1 MNVRGEIHL
10 AMAGGETK
18 VVHVE
23 SPRFTIGRGAENS
36 LCVPS
41 TVVSRS
47 HAELIRIGANYL
59 LRDLGSTNGSFVNG
73 ERIGAERMLND
84 GDILRFGAGGPEM
97 TFRLIETSSGAA
109 SPLPRHEESSTDDLI
124 HSLTGE
130 LKIPPADAAEEANLR
145 RVLAETHMNKGD
157 FDRALEVMA
166 KYNDATNI
174 ITLPPPFRAS
184 VLLCLGRIYLER
196 KQVELAIDALSRSLS
211 FYNQLSDGKGDDTG
225 IAGAHA
231 SLGRAM
237 LNSGEF
243 LAARDH
249 LHRALLQARRAGNVK
264 LRAEAHYL
272 LGKVDWKEGDFE
284 GAHYNWNRAARM
296 AEETSDPILRGRV
309 RMQQALIL
317 YTEGK
322 LREAIPVYQAA
333 IQQLETTGNVRL
345 TLKAYS
351 SLSRVWTRLGSWSM
365 TAKLMEDRLRLAR
378 EYKLA
383 KAEAV
388 ALTDLAELKLLQGD
402 LAAAQRAI
410 EQSLNRHGQTV
421 YARTQRIF
429 GRILLTG
436 GRLAEAIEALEK
448 GLSAARAR
456 RAVEEQA
463 LIGFEL
469 AQALADNGDLAK
481 AREHLEAAEA
491 ATPLDPALNL
501 MARALYTR
509 GVIHARAQELN
520 EANRLFSQSLSIFQ
534 TIGDPY
540 RAALCHKAIGVL
552 RVSQLRHESARA
564 YLEEAR
570 AAFAKL
576 GSMIELNRVETLLS
590 SSALSGVRAA
600 LTSVLST
607 AMSGAASGAMNGT
620 ARLSLEP
627 KTLIATLPVIPK
639 ILVAV
644 ANEDLANLL
653 KRGLEVE
660 NYLVDRARDGR
671 EALTRSMSQSSAYQ
685 LLILD
690 ALLEHKS
697 GFDICREMRKS
708 KRETPVILL
717 GGRQGV
723 EDKIEALQ
731 SGADDFLS
739 KRNLVFEELMAKIEA
754 LLR

>member
-10 AMAGGETK
+10 AAANGESR
-18 VVHVE
+18 VVPIE

-36 LCVPS
+36 LCVQS

-47 HAELIRIGANYL
+47 HAELIRVGANYL

-73 ERIGAERMLND
+73 DRVTERMLND
-84 GDILRFGAGGPEM
+84 GDTLRFGSGGPEM
-97 TFRLIETSSGAA
+97 VFRLIETSSGAA
-109 SPLPRHEESSTDDLI
+109 SSLPRHEEGTTDDLI
-124 HSLTGE
+124 HSLSGQ
-130 LKIPPADAAEEANLR
+130 LRIPPTDVAEEANLR
-145 RVLAETHMNKGD
+145 RVLAETHLNKGD

-166 KYNDATNI
+166 KYNDATNV
-174 ITLPPPFRAS
+174 ITLPLPFRAS

-196 KQVELAIDALSRSLS
+196 KQLELAIDALGRSLS
-211 FYNQLSDGKGDDTG
+211 FYNQLPEGKGDDMG
-225 IAGAHA
+225 IAGAQA

-237 LNSGEF
+237 LNSGDF
-243 LAARDH
+243 LTARDH

-284 GAHYNWNRAARM
+284 GANYNWGRAARL
-296 AEETSDPILRGRV
+296 AEETSDAMLRGRV
-309 RMQQALIL
+309 LMQQALIL

-322 LREAIPVYQAA
+322 LKEAIPVYQAA
-333 IQQLETTGNVRL
+333 IQQLESTGNVRL
-345 TLKAYS
+345 SLKAYS

-378 EYKLA
+378 EYRLA

-402 LAAAQRAI
+402 LPAAEQAI
-410 EQSLNRHGQTV
+410 EESLSRHGQTV
-421 YARTQRIF
+421 YARTQRIL
-429 GRILLTG
+429 GRILLA
-436 GRLAEAIEALEK
+436 RRRCAEAIEALEK
-448 GLSAARAR
+448 GLAAARAS
-456 RAVEEQA
+456 RAIEEQA

-469 AQALADNGDLAK
+469 AQSLAEDGDLAK
-481 AREHLEAAEA
+481 AREQLEAAEA
-491 ATPLDPALNL
+491 TTSLDPALNL

-509 GVIHARAQELN
+509 GFIHARAQEPN
-520 EANRLFSQSLSIFQ
+520 EANRCMGQSLSIFQ

-540 RAALCHKAIGVL
+540 RTALCHEATGVL
-552 RVSQLRHESARA
+552 RMSQLRHESARA
-564 YLEEAR
+564 HLEEAR
-570 AAFAKL
+570 GAFARL
-576 GSMIELNRVETLLS
+576 GSMIELNRVEARLGEG
-590 SSALSGVRAA
+590 ALSGVQAA
-600 LTSVLST
+600 MTTLLP
-607 AMSGAASGAMNGT
+607 AAMNGT
-620 ARLSLEP
+620 ARLSLEHQ
-627 KTLIATLPVIPK
+627 TLIMAMPAMPK
-639 ILVAV
+639 ILVGV

-653 KRGLEVE
+653 QRGLEVE
-660 NYLVDRARDGR
+660 NYLVDRAQDGR
-671 EALTRSMSQSSAYQ
+671 DALQRAMARSSSYQ

-739 KRNLVFEELMAKIEA
+739 KRNLVFEELMAKIDA

>member
-10 AMAGGETK
+10 ATANGESR
-18 VVHVE
+18 VVTIE

-36 LCVPS
+36 LFVQA

-47 HAELIRIGANYL
+47 HAELIRVGANYL

-73 ERIGAERMLND
+73 DRITERMLND
-84 GDILRFGAGGPEM
+84 GDTLRFGSGGPEM
-97 TFRLIETSSGAA
+97 VFKLIEIDSGLSS
-109 SPLPRHEESSTDDLI
+109 SQPRHEARTTDNLI
-124 HSLTGE
+124 HSLTGQ
-130 LKIPPADAAEEANLR
+130 LRVPPADVSEEANLR
-145 RVLAETHMNKGD
+145 RVLAETHLNRGD
-157 FDRALEVMA
+157 FDLALEAMA

-174 ITLPPPFRAS
+174 ITLPLPFRAS

-196 KQVELAIDALSRSLS
+196 KQLELAIDALNRSLNV
-211 FYNQLSDGKGDDTG
+211 YNQLSQGKGDDTG

-237 LNSGEF
+237 LNSGDF
-243 LAARDH
+243 LMARDH

-284 GAHYNWNRAARM
+284 GANYNWGRSARM
-296 AEETSDPILRGRV
+296 AEETSDAMLRGRV
-309 RMQQALIL
+309 QMQQALIL

-322 LREAIPVYQAA
+322 LKEAIPAYQAA
-333 IQQLETTGNVRL
+333 IQQLDSTGNVRL
-345 TLKAYS
+345 SLKAYS
-351 SLSRVWTRLGSWSM
+351 SLSRAWTRLGSWSM
-365 TAKLMEDRLRLAR
+365 TEKLMEDRLRLAR
-378 EYKLA
+378 EHKLA

-388 ALTDLAELKLLQGD
+388 ALTDLAELKLFQGNL
-402 LAAAQRAI
+402 LAAEEAI
-410 EQSLNRHGQTV
+410 EKALACHGKTV
-421 YARTQRIF
+421 YARTQRIL
-429 GRILLTG
+429 GRILLA
-436 GRLAEAIEALEK
+436 RRRNAPAIEALEK
-448 GLSAARAR
+448 GLAAARASL
-456 RAVEEQA
+456 AIEEQA

-469 AQALADNGDLAK
+469 AQALAEGGELEK
-481 AREHLEAAEA
+481 AREQLEAAEGT
-491 ATPLDPALNL
+491 TPLDPALNL

-509 GVIHARAQELN
+509 GVIHALAQELS
-520 EANRLFSQSLSIFQ
+520 EANRCFVQSLSIFQ

-540 RAALCHKAIGVL
+540 RSAICHEAIGVL
-552 RVSQLRHESARA
+552 RMAQHRNESARA
-564 YLEEAR
+564 HMEEAR
-570 AAFAKL
+570 GAFARL
-576 GSMIELNRVETLLS
+576 SSMIELNRLEARLASTELSGVQAAMTTLLS
-590 SSALSGVRAA
+590 NAA
-600 LTSVLST
+600 
-607 AMSGAASGAMNGT
+607 GGAMNGT
-620 ARLSLEP
+620 ARLSLEN
-627 KTLIATLPVIPK
+627 KTLFMPAMPSIQKV
-639 ILVAV
+639 LVAV
-644 ANEDLANLL
+644 GNDDLANLL

-660 NYLVDRARDGR
+660 NYLVERAQDGR
-671 EALTRSMSQSSAYQ
+671 EALQRAMGKASSYH

>member
-1 MNVRGEIHL
+1 MSVRGEIHL
-10 AMAGGETK
+10 ASANGESG
-18 VVHVE
+18 VVPIE

-36 LCVPS
+36 LCVQA

-47 HAELIRIGANYL
+47 HAELIRVGANYL

-73 ERIGAERMLND
+73 DRVTERMLND

-97 TFRLIETSSGAA
+97 VFRLIETSSGAA
-109 SPLPRHEESSTDDLI
+109 SSLPRHEEGTTDDLI
-124 HSLTGE
+124 HSLSGQ
-130 LKIPPADAAEEANLR
+130 LRIPATDVAEEANLR
-145 RVLAETHMNKGD
+145 RVLAETHLNKGD

-166 KYNDATNI
+166 KYNDATNV
-174 ITLPPPFRAS
+174 ITLPLPFRAS

-196 KQVELAIDALSRSLS
+196 KQLELAIDALGRSLN
-211 FYNQLSDGKGDDTG
+211 FYNQLSEGKGDDMG
-225 IAGAHA
+225 IAGAQA

-237 LNSGEF
+237 LNSGDF
-243 LAARDH
+243 LTARDH

-272 LGKVDWKEGDFE
+272 LGKVDWKEADFE
-284 GAHYNWNRAARM
+284 GANYNWGRAARL
-296 AEETSDPILRGRV
+296 AEETSDAMLRGRV
-309 RMQQALIL
+309 LMQRALIL

-322 LREAIPVYQAA
+322 LKEAIPVYQAA
-333 IQQLETTGNVRL
+333 IQQLEATGNVRL
-345 TLKAYS
+345 SLKAYS
-351 SLSRVWTRLGSWSM
+351 SLSRVWTRLGSWST

-378 EYKLA
+378 EYRLA

-402 LAAAQRAI
+402 LPAAGQAI
-410 EQSLNRHGQTV
+410 EESLSCHGQTV
-421 YARTQRIF
+421 YARTQRIL
-429 GRILLTG
+429 GRILLAR
-436 GRLAEAIEALEK
+436 GRHAEAIDALEK
-448 GLSAARAR
+448 GLAAARAS
-456 RAVEEQA
+456 RAIEEQA

-469 AQALADNGDLAK
+469 AQALAEDGDLAK
-481 AREHLEAAEA
+481 AREQLDAAEA
-491 ATPLDPALNL
+491 TTPLDPALNL

-509 GVIHARAQELN
+509 GVIHAWAQEPN
-520 EANRLFSQSLSIFQ
+520 EANRCMGQSLSIFQ

-540 RAALCHKAIGVL
+540 RAALCHEATGAL
-552 RVSQLRHESARA
+552 RMAQLRHESARA
-564 YLEEAR
+564 HLEEAR
-570 AAFAKL
+570 GAFARL
-576 GSMIELNRVETLLS
+576 GSMIELNRVEARLGE
-590 SSALSGVRAA
+590 SALSGVQAA
-600 LTSVLST
+600 MTTLLST
-607 AMSGAASGAMNGT
+607 GMSGAMNGT
-620 ARLSLEP
+620 ARLSLEN
-627 KTLIATLPVIPK
+627 KTLTMAMPAMPK

-653 KRGLEVE
+653 RRGLEVE
-660 NYLVDRARDGR
+660 NYLVDRAQDGR
-671 EALTRSMSQSSAYQ
+671 EALQHAMARSSSYQ

-697 GFDICREMRKS
+697 GFDICREMRKDKS
-708 KRETPVILL
+708 ETPVILL

-739 KRNLVFEELMAKIEA
+739 KRNLVFEELMAKIDA

>member
-10 AMAGGETK
+10 AAADGGSK
-18 VVHVE
+18 VVHIE

-36 LCVPS
+36 LCVPA

-47 HAELIRIGANYL
+47 HAELIRVGANYL

-73 ERIGAERMLND
+73 DRVAERMLND
-84 GDILRFGAGGPEM
+84 GDTLRFGSGGPEM
-97 TFRLIETSSGAA
+97 TFKLIETSSGAV
-109 SPLPRHEESSTDDLI
+109 SSLPRHEERTTDDLI
-124 HSLTGE
+124 HSLTGQ
-130 LKIPPADAAEEANLR
+130 LKVPPTDASEESNLR
-145 RVLAETHMNKGD
+145 RVLAETHLNKGD
-157 FDRALEVMA
+157 FDHALEVMA
-166 KYNDATNI
+166 IYKDATNLVA
-174 ITLPPPFRAS
+174 LPLPFRAS
-184 VLLCLGRIYLER
+184 VLLCLGRVYLER
-196 KQVELAIDALSRSLS
+196 KQLELAIDALGRSLHL
-211 FYNQLSDGKGDDTG
+211 YNQLTDGRGDDTG

-237 LNSGEF
+237 INTGEF
-243 LAARDH
+243 LMARDH
-249 LHRALLQARRAGNVK
+249 LHRSLLQARRAGNVR

-284 GAHYNWNRAARM
+284 GAHYNWTRAARM
-296 AEETSDPILRGRV
+296 ADETSDAMLRGRV
-309 RMQQALIL
+309 RMQQALTL

-322 LREAIPVYQAA
+322 LKEAIPVYQDA
-333 IQQLETTGNVRL
+333 IQLIESMGNVRL
-345 TLKAYS
+345 TLKGYS

-365 TAKLMEDRLRLAR
+365 TAKLMDDRLRLAR

-402 LAAAQRAI
+402 LFAAEQAI
-410 EQSLNRHGQTV
+410 EQSLDRHGQTV
-421 YARTQRIF
+421 YARTQRIL
-429 GRILLTG
+429 GRILLA
-436 GRLAEAIEALEK
+436 RRRHAEAIEALER
-448 GLSAARAR
+448 GLAAARANR
-456 RAVEEQA
+456 SIEEQA
-463 LIGFEL
+463 LIGFEM
-469 AQALADNGDLAK
+469 AQAIAEDGDLAK
-481 AREHLEAAEA
+481 AREQLEAAEA
-491 ATPLDPALNL
+491 TTPLDPALNL
-501 MARALYTR
+501 MARALYAR
-509 GVIHARAQELN
+509 GFIHARAQESN
-520 EANRLFSQSLSIFQ
+520 EANRCFGQSLSIFQ

-540 RAALCHKAIGVL
+540 RTALCHEAIGVL
-552 RVSQLRHESARA
+552 RMSHLRHESARA
-564 YLEEAR
+564 HLEAAR
-570 AAFAKL
+570 GVFARL
-576 GSMIELNRVETLLS
+576 GSMIELNRLEARLNST
-590 SSALSGVRAA
+590 ALSGVQAA
-600 LTSVLST
+600 MTTVLSNAT
-607 AMSGAASGAMNGT
+607 SGAMYGT

-627 KTLIATLPVIPK
+627 KTISMAMPAMPK
-639 ILVAV
+639 ILVAI

-653 KRGLEVE
+653 RRGLEVE
-660 NYLVDRARDGR
+660 NYIVDRAQDGR
-671 EALTRSMSQSSAYQ
+671 EALGRAISQSSSYQ
-685 LLILD
+685 LVILD

>member
-10 AMAGGETK
+10 AAANGESS
-18 VVHVE
+18 VVPIE

-36 LCVPS
+36 LCVQA

-47 HAELIRIGANYL
+47 HAELIRVGANYL

-73 ERIGAERMLND
+73 DRVTERMLND
-84 GDILRFGAGGPEM
+84 GDTLRFGAGGPEM
-97 TFRLIETSSGAA
+97 VFRLIETLSGEASS
-109 SPLPRHEESSTDDLI
+109 LPRHEDGTTDDLI
-124 HSLTGE
+124 HSLSGQLRIQST
-130 LKIPPADAAEEANLR
+130 DVAEEANLR
-145 RVLAETHMNKGD
+145 RVLAETHLNKGD
-157 FDRALEVMA
+157 FDRALEAMA

-174 ITLPPPFRAS
+174 ITLPLTFRAS

-196 KQVELAIDALSRSLS
+196 KQLDLAIDALDRSLN
-211 FYNQLSDGKGDDTG
+211 FYNQLSEGKGDDTG

-231 SLGRAM
+231 ALGRAM
-237 LNSGEF
+237 LNSGDF

-249 LHRALLQARRAGNVK
+249 LSRALLQARRAGNVK

-272 LGKVDWKEGDFE
+272 LGKVDWKECDFE
-284 GAHYNWNRAARM
+284 GANYNWGRAARM
-296 AEETSDPILRGRV
+296 AEETSDAMLRGRV

-322 LREAIPVYQAA
+322 LKEAIPVYQDA
-333 IQQLETTGNVRL
+333 IQRLESTGNVRL
-345 TLKAYS
+345 SLKAYS

-378 EYKLA
+378 EHKLA

-402 LAAAQRAI
+402 LPAAERAI
-410 EQSLNRHGQTV
+410 GESLGRHGQTA
-421 YARTQRIF
+421 YARTQRIL
-429 GRILLTG
+429 GRIQLAR
-436 GRLAEAIEALEK
+436 GRRAEAIEALEK
-448 GLSAARAR
+448 GLAAARASL
-456 RAVEEQA
+456 AIEEQA

-469 AQALADNGDLAK
+469 AQALAEDGDLAK
-481 AREHLEAAEA
+481 AREQFEAAEA
-491 ATPLDPALNL
+491 TTPLDPALNL

-509 GVIHARAQELN
+509 GVIHARAQEPN
-520 EANRLFSQSLSIFQ
+520 EANRCMGQSLSIFQ

-540 RAALCHKAIGVL
+540 RAALCHEAIGAL
-552 RVSQLRHESARA
+552 RMSQLRNESARA
-564 YLEEAR
+564 HLEEAR
-570 AAFAKL
+570 GAFARL
-576 GSMIELNRVETLLS
+576 GSVIELNRVEARLS
-590 SSALSGVRAA
+590 SGDLSGVQ
-600 LTSVLST
+600 
-607 AMSGAASGAMNGT
+607 GAITTLLPAAMNGT
-620 ARLSLEP
+620 AKLSLEH
-627 KTLIATLPVIPK
+627 KTLTMAMPAMPV

-653 KRGLEVE
+653 SRGLEVE
-660 NYLVDRARDGR
+660 NYLVDRAQDGR
-671 EALTRSMSQSSAYQ
+671 EALQRAMGRSSSYQ

>member
-10 AMAGGETK
+10 AAANGESR
-18 VVHVE
+18 VVHIE

-36 LCVPS
+36 LCVQS

-47 HAELIRIGANYL
+47 HAELIRVGANYL

-73 ERIGAERMLND
+73 DRVTERMLND
-84 GDILRFGAGGPEM
+84 GDTLRFGSGGPEM
-97 TFRLIETSSGAA
+97 VFRLIGTSSGAA
-109 SPLPRHEESSTDDLI
+109 SSLPRNEDGTTDDLI
-124 HSLTGE
+124 HSLSGQ
-130 LKIPPADAAEEANLR
+130 LRIPPTDVAEEANLR
-145 RVLAETHMNKGD
+145 RVLAETHLNKGD

-166 KYNDATNI
+166 KYNDSTNV
-174 ITLPPPFRAS
+174 ITLPLPFRAS

-196 KQVELAIDALSRSLS
+196 KQLELAIDALGRSLN
-211 FYNQLSDGKGDDTG
+211 FYNQLSEGKGDDMG
-225 IAGAHA
+225 IAGAQA

-237 LNSGEF
+237 LNSGDF
-243 LAARDH
+243 LTARDH

-284 GAHYNWNRAARM
+284 GSNYNWGRAARL
-296 AEETSDPILRGRV
+296 AEETSDAMLRGRV
-309 RMQQALIL
+309 LMQQALIL

-322 LREAIPVYQAA
+322 LKEAIPVYQAS
-333 IQQLETTGNVRL
+333 IQQLESTGNVRL
-345 TLKAYS
+345 SLKAYS

-378 EYKLA
+378 EYRLA

-402 LAAAQRAI
+402 LPAAEQAI
-410 EQSLNRHGQTV
+410 EESLSRHGQTV
-421 YARTQRIF
+421 YARTQRIL
-429 GRILLTG
+429 GRILLA
-436 GRLAEAIEALEK
+436 RRRCAESIEALEK
-448 GLSAARAR
+448 GLAAARAS
-456 RAVEEQA
+456 RAIEEQA

-469 AQALADNGDLAK
+469 AQALAEDGDLAK
-481 AREHLEAAEA
+481 AREQLEAAEA
-491 ATPLDPALNL
+491 TTPLDPALNL

-509 GVIHARAQELN
+509 GLIHARAQEPN
-520 EANRLFSQSLSIFQ
+520 EANRCWGQSLSIFQ

-540 RAALCHKAIGVL
+540 RAALCHEATGAL
-552 RVSQLRHESARA
+552 RMSQLRHESARA
-564 YLEEAR
+564 HLEEAR
-570 AAFAKL
+570 GAFARL
-576 GSMIELNRVETLLS
+576 GSMIELSRVEARLGA
-590 SSALSGVRAA
+590 SALSGVQAA
-600 LTSVLST
+600 MTTLLP
-607 AMSGAASGAMNGT
+607 AAMNGT
-620 ARLSLEP
+620 ARLSLEH
-627 KTLIATLPVIPK
+627 KTLTMAMPAMPK
-639 ILVAV
+639 IMVAV

-653 KRGLEVE
+653 RRGLEVE
-660 NYLVDRARDGR
+660 NYLVDRAQDGR
-671 EALTRSMSQSSAYQ
+671 EALQRAMSQSSAYQ

-739 KRNLVFEELMAKIEA
+739 KRNLVFEELMAKVEA

>member
-10 AMAGGETK
+10 AAANGESR
-18 VVHVE
+18 VVPIE

-36 LCVPS
+36 LCVQA

-47 HAELIRIGANYL
+47 HAELIRVGANYL
-59 LRDLGSTNGSFVNG
+59 LRDLGSTNGSFING
-73 ERIGAERMLND
+73 DRVTERMLND
-84 GDILRFGAGGPEM
+84 GDTLRFGAGGPEM
-97 TFRLIETSSGAA
+97 VFRMIETSSGAA
-109 SPLPRHEESSTDDLI
+109 SSLPRHEEGTTDDLI
-124 HSLTGE
+124 HSLSGQ
-130 LKIPPADAAEEANLR
+130 LRIPPTDVAEEANLR
-145 RVLAETHMNKGD
+145 RVLAETHLNKGD

-166 KYNDATNI
+166 KYNDATNV
-174 ITLPPPFRAS
+174 ITLPLPFRAS

-196 KQVELAIDALSRSLS
+196 KQLELAIDALGRSLS
-211 FYNQLSDGKGDDTG
+211 FYNQLSEGKGDDMG
-225 IAGAHA
+225 IAGAQA

-237 LNSGEF
+237 LNSGDF
-243 LAARDH
+243 LTARDH

-284 GAHYNWNRAARM
+284 GSNYNWSRAARL
-296 AEETSDPILRGRV
+296 AEETSDAMLRGRV
-309 RMQQALIL
+309 LMQQALIL

-322 LREAIPVYQAA
+322 LKEAIPVYQAA
-333 IQQLETTGNVRL
+333 IQQLESTGNVRL
-345 TLKAYS
+345 SLKAYS

-378 EYKLA
+378 EYRLA

-402 LAAAQRAI
+402 LPAAEQAI
-410 EQSLNRHGQTV
+410 EESLSRHGQTV
-421 YARTQRIF
+421 YARTQRIL
-429 GRILLTG
+429 GRILLA
-436 GRLAEAIEALEK
+436 RSRCAEAIEALEK
-448 GLSAARAR
+448 GLAAARASL
-456 RAVEEQA
+456 AIEEQA

-469 AQALADNGDLAK
+469 AQALAEDGDLAK
-481 AREHLEAAEA
+481 AREQLEAAEA
-491 ATPLDPALNL
+491 TTPLDPALNL

-509 GVIHARAQELN
+509 GFIHARAQEPN
-520 EANRLFSQSLSIFQ
+520 EANRCMGQSLSIFQ

-540 RAALCHKAIGVL
+540 RAALCHEATGVL
-552 RVSQLRHESARA
+552 RMSQLRHESARA
-564 YLEEAR
+564 HLEEAR
-570 AAFAKL
+570 GAFARL
-576 GSMIELNRVETLLS
+576 GSVIELNRVEARLAE
-590 SSALSGVRAA
+590 SALSGVQAA
-600 LTSVLST
+600 MTTLLP
-607 AMSGAASGAMNGT
+607 AAMNGT
-620 ARLSLEP
+620 ARLSLEH
-627 KTLIATLPVIPK
+627 KTLTMAMPAMPK

-653 KRGLEVE
+653 QRGLEVE
-660 NYLVDRARDGR
+660 NYLVDRAQDGR
-671 EALTRSMSQSSAYQ
+671 EALQRAMARSSSYQ

-690 ALLEHKS
+690 ALLEHNS

-739 KRNLVFEELMAKIEA
+739 KRNLVFEELMAKIDA

>member
-10 AMAGGETK
+10 AAANGESQ
-18 VVHVE
+18 VVPIE
-23 SPRFTIGRGAENS
+23 APRFTIGRGAENS
-36 LCVPS
+36 LCVPT

-47 HAELIRIGANYL
+47 HAELIRVGANYL

-73 ERIGAERMLND
+73 DRVTERMLND
-84 GDILRFGAGGPEM
+84 GDTLRFGSGGPEM
-97 TFRLIETSSGAA
+97 IFRLIETSSGAIP
-109 SPLPRHEESSTDDLI
+109 PLPRHEESTTDDLI
-124 HSLTGE
+124 HSLTGQ
-130 LKIPPADAAEEANLR
+130 LRIQSTDVSEEANLR
-145 RVLAETHMNKGD
+145 RVLAETHLNKGN

-174 ITLPPPFRAS
+174 VPLPLPFRAS
-184 VLLCLGRIYLER
+184 VLLCLGRVYLER
-196 KQVELAIDALSRSLS
+196 KQLNLAIDALRRSLTIYS
-211 FYNQLSDGKGDDTG
+211 QLSENNGDDTG
-225 IAGAHA
+225 IAGAHV

-243 LAARDH
+243 LTARDH

-284 GAHYNWNRAARM
+284 GAHYNWERAARM
-296 AEETSDPILRGRV
+296 AEETSDAMLRGRV
-309 RMQQALIL
+309 RMQQAMIL

-322 LREAIPVYQAA
+322 LKEAIPVYQAA
-333 IQQLETTGNVRL
+333 IQQLESTGNVRL
-345 TLKAYS
+345 SLKAYS
-351 SLSRVWTRLGSWSM
+351 SLSRVWARLGSWSL

-378 EYKLA
+378 EHKLA

-402 LAAAQRAI
+402 LVAAEQAI

-421 YARTQRIF
+421 YARTQRIL
-429 GRILLTG
+429 GRILLA
-436 GRLAEAIEALEK
+436 RKRSAEAIEALGK
-448 GLSAARAR
+448 GLAAARASR
-456 RAVEEQA
+456 TIEEQA
-463 LIGFEL
+463 LIGFDIAHAVAE
-469 AQALADNGDLAK
+469 DGDLAK

-491 ATPLDPALNL
+491 TTPLDPALNL

-509 GVIHARAQELN
+509 GFIHARAQELN
-520 EANRLFSQSLSIFQ
+520 EASRSFGQSLSIFQ

-540 RAALCHKAIGVL
+540 RAALCHEAIGGL
-552 RVSQLRHESARA
+552 RMSQHRHESARA
-564 YLEEAR
+564 HLEEAR
-570 AAFAKL
+570 GAFARL
-576 GSMIELNRVETLLS
+576 GSMIELNRVEARLA
-590 SSALSGVRAA
+590 SSALSGVQAA
-600 LTSVLST
+600 MTTMLPTV
-607 AMSGAASGAMNGT
+607 MNGT
-620 ARLSLEP
+620 ARLSLEHKVLTTVMP
-627 KTLIATLPVIPK
+627 AMPK
-639 ILVAV
+639 ILVAI
-644 ANEDLANLL
+644 ANDDLANLL
-653 KRGLEVE
+653 QRGLEVE
-660 NYLVDRARDGR
+660 NYLVERAHDGR
-671 EALTRSMSQSSAYQ
+671 EALQRVMRSTSYQ

-690 ALLEHKS
+690 ALLEYKS